1 MISNKYMHKSIKLHI
16 KKPKKTGSAAAVDV
30 LPKLVELLAGLSTLE
45 RDKAI
50 SAAKI
55 LLADSTSSSTSENHQ
70 RPRVDAGGQS
80 IDGFAGKAVNWIQK
94 SGLSREQLEQIFSIE
109 DNMFDVIAA
118 KMPGRSKRQQTVE
131 AYIMCGLKSF
141 LQTGEP
147 NFTDK
152 EGRQL
157 CQKIGCYDSPNHYNH
172 VKAFGNRIGGS
183 KDGGWKLTNPGL
195 TEAARIVTQLTQ
207 GVNA

>member
-1 MISNKYMHKSIKLHI
+1 MKTKTNTSN
-16 KKPKKTGSAAAVDV
+16 TAVEA
-30 LPKLVELLAGLSTLE
+30 LPKLVQLLSGLPALE
-45 RDKAI
+45 REKAI

-55 LLADSTSSSTSENHQ
+55 LLSDPADLSMTTRHQ
-70 RPRVDAGGQS
+70 QSHADAGGES
-80 IDGFAGKAVNWIQK
+80 IEGIAGKAASWIRK
-94 SGLSREQLEQIFSIE
+94 NGLNREQLDQVFSIE
-109 DNMFDVIAA
+109 DNTFDVIAA
-118 KMPGRSKRQQTVE
+118 KMPGKSKRQQTVE

-157 CQKIGCYDSPNHYNH
+157 SQKVGCYDRPNHHNYI
-172 VKAFGNRIGGS
+172 KAFGNRIGGS

-195 TEAARIVTQLTQ
+195 SEAARIVKELTQ
-207 GVNA
+207 GANA